1 MNILLVGSGAR
12 EHAIAHAL
20 NNSPQE
26 KNIFCLASNMNP
38 GLSELCTEI
47 KIDDI
52 NDPKLVSSYAL
63 KIGAAI
69 AIVGPENPLAMGV
82 ADALWAMGTKVV
94 GPKKNLAQ
102 IETSKAF
109 ARDLLT
115 EYGIPAC
122 PEYRTFSSMDGVLPS
137 LQALG
142 ENYVV
147 KYDGLAGGKGVKVAG
162 DHLHSHNEA
171 TEYCQSLVGRGGKF
185 IIEEKLIGQEF
196 SLMSFCDGNSLK
208 HMPAVQDHK
217 RAYEGDIGPNTGGM
231 GAYSPSFLI
240 TAEVEE
246 KIKQKIIEPTLKGMK
261 EIGCP
266 YKGILYAGLMIEN
279 SEPKL
284 IEYNIRFGDPE
295 CQILMMRLENDLID
309 LITATFNKT
318 LLNKKV
324 SWTKEPGIT
333 IVAASKGYPGNFEKL
348 KEIKNIHM
356 IKSNNKKQ
364 LFHAGTI
371 KKNDGKIYSHGGRV
385 LNSTVVDTNLETA
398 RNKALEILD
407 NLDWSNKYYRRDIG
421 YQVIDK

>member
-1 MNILLVGSGAR
+1 MNIGIIGSGGR
-12 EHAIAHAL
+12 EHSICFKL
-20 NNSPQE
+20 KQSNKINNLYCLPGNAGTSEISQ
-26 KNIFCLASNMNP
+26 NI
-38 GLSELCTEI
+38 
-47 KIDDI
+47 DVDI
-52 NDPKLVSSYAL
+52 NDFKKLYEIIKNK
-63 KIGAAI
+63 KIDI
-69 AIVGPENPLAMGV
+69 LIVGPEIPLVNGIT
-82 ADALWAMGTKVV
+82 DFFEEKKIKVF
-94 GPKKNLAQ
+94 GPSKKASML
-102 IETSKAF
+102 EGSKAF
-109 ARDLLT
+109 MKKICKDFD
-115 EYGIPAC
+115 IPSAKYKEITNINDAEKFIEEFNL
-122 PEYRTFSSMDGVLPS
+122 PIVVKSDGLAAGKGVTICDSKEKAIKDIKDILNGKFKLS
-137 LQALG
+137 KKAIIEEFLQGEEASYFIITDG
-142 ENYVV
+142 ENY
-147 KYDGLAGGKGVKVAG
+147 
-162 DHLHSHNEA
+162 
-171 TEYCQSLVGRGGKF
+171 
-185 IIEEKLIGQEF
+185 IPIGT
-196 SLMSFCDGNSLK
+196 
-208 HMPAVQDHK
+208 AQDHK
-217 RAYEGDIGPNTGGM
+217 RIGENDTGPNTGGM
-231 GAYSPSFLI
+231 GAYSPSYLI

-266 YKGILYAGLMIEN
+266 YKGILYAGLMIKN

-348 KEIKNIHM
+348 KEIKNIRM

-385 LNSTVVDTNLETA
+385 LNSTVVDSSLEKA